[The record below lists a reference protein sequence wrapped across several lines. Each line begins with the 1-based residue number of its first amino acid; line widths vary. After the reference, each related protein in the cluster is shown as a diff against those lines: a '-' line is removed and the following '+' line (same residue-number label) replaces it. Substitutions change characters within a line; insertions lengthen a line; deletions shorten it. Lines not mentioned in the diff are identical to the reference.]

1 MTRDQYMILLRAELV
16 GKMPEGELED
26 ILRYYNEYI
35 EEAGPEHERDVLLE
49 LGSPE
54 RLAQKILGEVPQP
67 EAPNPGVNFD
77 YDYQPQSVAYEP
89 QYNGPL
95 PPWAFIAIAVCV
107 GIVLVPLI
115 GGLALGLG
123 IAGIA
128 CIAAGVWV
136 AMGGFV
142 GGFAVGGLAL
152 KLYALGGGIMVMA
165 VGMLLIFLT
174 AHLVQGVIKLCRK
187 LWFRYVVGNE
197 EVGYYEEA

>member
-1 MTRDQYMILLRAELV
+1 MTRDQYMILLRAELM
-16 GKMPEGELED
+16 GKLPEGELED

-35 EEAGPEHERDVLLE
+35 EDAGPEHERDVMIE

-67 EAPNPGVNFD
+67 EAPDPGVNFD
-77 YDYQPQSVAYEP
+77 YDYQPQGGVCEP
-89 QYNGPL
+89 QCNGPL
-95 PPWAFIAIAVCV
+95 PAWAFIAIAVCV
-107 GIVLVPLI
+107 GVVAAPVLL
-115 GGLALGLG
+115 GLTLGLG

-128 CIAAGVWV
+128 CIATGVGI
-136 AMGGFV
+136 AA
-142 GGFAVGGLAL
+142 GGFAVGGLAI

-174 AHLVQGVIKLCRK
+174 AHLVEGVIKLCRR
-187 LWFRYVVGNE
+187 LWARYVVGNE

>member
-1 MTRDQYMILLRAELV
+1 MILLRAELM

-35 EEAGPEHERDVLLE
+35 EEAGPEHVRDVLLE

-67 EAPNPGVNFD
+67 EAPDPGVNFD
-77 YDYQPQSVAYEP
+77 YDYQPQGVAYAP
-89 QYNGPL
+89 QYNGAL

-107 GIVLVPLI
+107 GIFLVPLI

-128 CIAAGVWV
+128 CIAAGVGV
-136 AMGGFV
+136 SM

-174 AHLVQGVIKLCRK
+174 AHLVQGVIRLCRK
-187 LWFRYVVGNE
+187 LWARYVVGNE